1 MNSSCVFCTFGV
13 ESTHSFVPEDIGVG
27 GDRFNAHSRHVGRVI
42 EAHLGSFLD
51 EPSVLQVEEVEKLQE
66 HDDVDI
72 APLKPA
78 DLLVFAPY
86 R

>member
-1 MNSSCVFCTFGV
+1 MNSSCVDR
-13 ESTHSFVPEDIGVG
+13 THPFMPKDIDFG

-42 EAHLGSFLD
+42 EAHLGSFLN
-51 EPSVLQVEEVEKLQE
+51 EHPVLQVEEKEKLQE

-72 APLKPA
+72 ALLKPA